1 VQWIVQFWVVVA
13 TQVATGWIVART
25 HYTHP
30 IPMVFVFQ
38 IFFLLWYVGANL
50 YWIRLAFVDSIDQ
63 TAFRPYLAMF
73 LMTAFTTIL
82 SNLLGAIL
90 AARPGKAN

>member
-1 VQWIVQFWVVVA
+1 
-13 TQVATGWIVART
+13 
-25 HYTHP
+25 
-30 IPMVFVFQ
+30 MFQ

-82 SNLLGAIL
+82 GNFLGAIL